1 MRGFFLRPD
10 DDDFSFGD
18 DMGDSFDDNGGSD
31 GNDDG
36 QDDDG
41 DDGRDW
47 QDDGDDEGQ
56 QDASDQQDTDGDEDA
71 DVYPDPGDFANASD
85 ADFEDDTGDWTAD
98 DYQQSAENLFGD
110 HEYFGDNIVSQ
121 LTEAGFRLYEDPA
134 FAQGFESVAPGSSE
148 TLRLFEREGQLSA
161 FGFVTTAVLEL
172 LRQRY
177 IGLDLSN
184 LEVTVPPKGE
194 APAPQP
200 LPPELA
206 ATPERE
212 AVDLRK
218 FCSPVGDQGQTSRC
232 AAFAWTHA
240 TELVRNLASGEQ
252 ILLSPTY
259 SMLQFQ
265 RMQGD
270 ARDYSYAHEGGDGT
284 VAGPAPAE
292 VLAQQGTCR
301 QEYWP
306 DDADTPAAPERAMA
320 HDAAQHRLPGEPWP
334 IALDDVKKVLSA
346 GFPVQVSMN
355 TGPAFMQ
362 VGRDGIVSAAEP
374 PSGRHGRH
382 AMLIVGYRGNFY
394 IVKNSW
400 GADWGDQGYCYIPKS
415 VLAGSE
421 PDFVAV
427 LPGT

>member
-1 MRGFFLRPD
+1 MDGFFLRPD

-18 DMGDSFDDNGGSD
+18 DMGDSFDENEGY
-31 GNDDG
+31 
-36 QDDDG
+36 
-41 DDGRDW
+41 
-47 QDDGDDEGQ
+47 DGDDED
-56 QDASDQQDTDGDEDA
+56 QDGFADDGKNDETDIVDQQDTDGYDDA
-71 DVYPDPGDFANASD
+71 DVYPDPGDFSNATD
-85 ADFEDDTGDWTAD
+85 ADFEDDAGDWTVEG
-98 DYQQSAENLFGD
+98 YQRSAENLFGG
-110 HEYFGDNIVSQ
+110 HEYFGDNIVRQ
-121 LTEAGFRLYEDPA
+121 LTDAGFRLYEDPE
-134 FAQGFESVAPGSSE
+134 FAQGFESLAPGSSE
-148 TLRLFEREGQLSA
+148 TLRLFERDGELSA
-161 FGFVTTAVLEL
+161 FGFVTMEVLAL

-177 IGLDLSN
+177 TGLDLSN

-194 APAPQP
+194 APEPRP
-200 LPPELA
+200 LPPELRA
-206 ATPERE
+206 IQERE

-218 FCSPVGDQGQTSRC
+218 FCSPVGDQGQTARC

-240 TELVRNLASGEQ
+240 TELLRNLAAGEQ

-284 VAGPAPAE
+284 IAGPAPAE
-292 VLAQQGTCR
+292 VLAEQGTCR

-306 DDADTPAAPERAMA
+306 DNAEIPAAPESAMA
-320 HDAAQHRLPGEPWP
+320 QDAVQHRLPGRPWP

-362 VGRDGIVSAAEP
+362 VGRDGMVSAAEA

-400 GADWGDQGYCYIPKS
+400 GTDWGDQGYCYIPKN
-415 VLAGSE
+415 VLAASE

-427 LPGT
+427 LAGS